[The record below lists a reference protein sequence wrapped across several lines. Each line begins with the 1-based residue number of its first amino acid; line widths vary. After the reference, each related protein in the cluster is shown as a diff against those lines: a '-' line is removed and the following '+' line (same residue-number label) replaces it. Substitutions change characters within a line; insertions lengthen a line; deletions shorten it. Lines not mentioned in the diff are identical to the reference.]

1 MSIMDK
7 EISLKEHETQSSE
20 ETRAMNDLVVRE
32 PAKKDVPQHSMEERM
47 RNELS
52 EWIHERKDASFLSL
66 PCGLPIL
73 AAGFLSIGEIKANG
87 ANQTLFAAYQES
99 QGMKDNIFG
108 DLKMVIFRQLAENYD
123 IEFDG

>member
-1 MSIMDK
+1 MDK
-7 EISLKEHETQSSE
+7 EISPKEHETQSTE
-20 ETRAMNDLVVRE
+20 ETRAMNDLFVRE

-87 ANQTLFAAYQES
+87 ANETLFAAYQES